1 MTRLKGEVVLIT
13 GGASGLGRAVVD
25 RFVEEGAKVTVLDRS
40 ADRLAALEATHGGH
54 VLGVEGDVRVLADHQ
69 RAVAGCLERFGKLD
83 CAIGNAG
90 IWD

>member
-40 ADRLAALEATHGGH
+40 ADRLAALEAAHGGQ
-54 VLGVEGDVRVLADHQ
+54 VVGVEGDVRVLSAP
-69 RAVAGCLERFGKLD
+69 LERTVSRV
-83 CAIGNAG
+83 IS
-90 IWD
+90 